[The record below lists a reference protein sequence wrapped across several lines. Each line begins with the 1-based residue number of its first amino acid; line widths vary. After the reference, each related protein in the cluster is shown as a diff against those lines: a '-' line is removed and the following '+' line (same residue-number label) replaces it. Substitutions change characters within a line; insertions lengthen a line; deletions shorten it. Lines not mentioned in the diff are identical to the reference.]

1 MSAVPPMPPGATVAG
16 APAFNAPFQ
25 LLAALPRELWL
36 PAIVCS
42 SGATAGRLDA
52 LAHWRDALLGG
63 VLPDAVHALGEPA
76 ASAALRQVIGELAL
90 TALTH
95 GSEPLACRCCAP
107 RCGTST
113 RWWTAPPGSPAPRRS
128 PPWRRLFARSGP
140 WSARAGKRCWRCCRR
155 LGDLARLR
163 WDELKG
169 RLNSREWR
177 EAQRIGEV
185 LAALPQLA
193 AFIERVGR
201 AQRRD
206 DLPPRQNDTPRAAP
220 PRALAMKAIEIR
232 LVDQPG
238 AVRGIKRSGLIS
250 RMLASEAALIRHPVL
265 HRLWRARLAESQLL
279 SYEDE
284 AVLTQWVPSPDERRA
299 LAAAPEPAPRGQ
311 GPMIVCL
318 DTSGSMRGAPENVAK
333 ACVLQALRT
342 AHHARRG
349 CRLLAFGGPD
359 EVVER
364 DLAPDVQGL
373 EALLA
378 VMGQSFD
385 GGTDVQTP
393 LERAISLVH
402 TQALGAG
409 RHPDRERWRVWR
421 DPGHAGGAARV
432 QGRAGS
438 ARAWHPDRRPRDH
451 RPAGGLRLDPLGAR
465 LAPLRQRCACRVCR
479 RFFAGEQPQHYG
491 AVFPER
497 DPTLAAPPTPRI
509 SGCSEGSQGLGQQ
522 RQPQGTLALAPAH
535 SAPAHRRAQPGQA
548 RDPGARPQQ
557 RRRARADRGVFADT
571 GPAAAGSRLAGLG
584 LVHAPGQ

>member
-1 MSAVPPMPPGATVAG
+1 MPFGATVAG
-16 APAFNAPFQ
+16 AAAFNAPFHM
-25 LLAALPRELWL
+25 LAPLPRELWL

-63 VLPDAVHALGEPA
+63 ALPDAVHALGEPA
-76 ASAALRQVIGELAL
+76 AGAALRQVIGELAL

-95 GSEPLACRCCAP
+95 GSEPLALQVLRTALWHLDTLVDHP
-107 RCGTST
+107 AGQSRAEAIAAMAQAF
-113 RWWTAPPGSPAPRRS
+113 REEWTVERQGWEEVLA
-128 PPWRRLFARSGP
+128 LLQT
-140 WSARAGKRCWRCCRR
+140 

-220 PRALAMKAIEIR
+220 PRPLAVKAIEIR

-333 ACVLQALRT
+333 ACVLQVLRT
-342 AHHARRG
+342 AHQARRG

-364 DLAPDVQGL
+364 DLAPDLQGL
-373 EALLA
+373 DALLA

-393 LERAISLVH
+393 LERAIALVH
-402 TQALGAG
+402 TQAVGAG
-409 RHPDRERWRVWR
+409 RHPDRE
-421 DPGHAGGAARV
+421 
-432 QGRAGS
+432 
-438 ARAWHPDRRPRDH
+438 
-451 RPAGGLRLDPLGAR
+451 
-465 LAPLRQRCACRVCR
+465 
-479 RFFAGEQPQHYG
+479 
-491 AVFPER
+491 
-497 DPTLAAPPTPRI
+497 
-509 SGCSEGSQGLGQQ
+509 
-522 RQPQGTLALAPAH
+522 
-535 SAPAHRRAQPGQA
+535 
-548 RDPGARPQQ
+548 
-557 RRRARADRGVFADT
+557 
-571 GPAAAGSRLAGLG
+571 
-584 LVHAPGQ
+584 